1 MILHVH
7 ASYPPTHAY
16 VVKLHRDCVPSQGR
30 IAGRL
35 EHIASGR
42 FTHFNSA
49 EELVACLLGDAMLAN
64 DESDG
69 SAA

>member
-16 VVKLHRDCVPSQGR
+16 VVKLHRDCDPRQGR
-30 IAGRL
+30 IVGRL

-42 FTHFNSA
+42 SVQFASA
-49 EELVACLLGDAMLAN
+49 EDLIACLIGDAILAN
-64 DESDG
+64 DSNG
-69 SAA
+69 SAP

>member
-16 VVKLHRDCVPSQGR
+16 VVKLHRDCAPQQGR
-30 IAGRL
+30 IGGRL

-42 FTHFNSA
+42 SMQFASA
-49 EELVACLLGDAMLAN
+49 EELIACLLGDATLAIDDSN
-64 DESDG
+64 G
-69 SAA
+69 SAS